1 MLNFVIIS
9 ITLKDLY
16 LFCYNKIEGDYTMKI
31 SDVELSNVAVRRS
44 QYPIDGKPEF
54 LLIGRSNVGKS
65 SFTNSIME
73 RKNFARISGKPGK
86 TQTINFYKV
95 NNDFYLVDVPG
106 YGYAS
111 ASRSKQRKFGMMI
124 EEYLSERKEL
134 NQVFM
139 LVDFR
144 HKPTE
149 DDLLM
154 YNFLK
159 FHGVKVTLIAT
170 KVDKVGSTHR
180 EKYKKQITDN
190 IDLAIGD
197 ELVLFSA
204 KTKLGKKEIQAIIEK
219 EVYGEEAL

>member
-1 MLNFVIIS
+1 
-9 ITLKDLY
+9 
-16 LFCYNKIEGDYTMKI
+16 MKI
-31 SDVELSNVAVRRS
+31 TSVDLSNIAVRRS
-44 QYPIDGKPEF
+44 QYPTDGKPEF

-65 SFTNSIME
+65 SFTNTIME

-95 NNDFYLVDVPG
+95 NDAFYLVDVPG

-111 ASRSKQRKFGMMI
+111 ASRTQQRKFGMMI

-170 KVDKVGSTHR
+170 KVDKIGTTQR

-197 ELVLFSA
+197 ELVLFSSQ
-204 KTKLGKKEIQAIIEK
+204 TKLGKKEIQNLIEK
-219 EVYGEEAL
+219 EVYGTCS

>member
-1 MLNFVIIS
+1 
-9 ITLKDLY
+9 
-16 LFCYNKIEGDYTMKI
+16 MKI
-31 SDVELSNVAVRRS
+31 NEVEFSNVAVRRS
-44 QYPIDGKPEF
+44 QYPTDGKPEF

-73 RKNFARISGKPGK
+73 RRNLARISSKPGK

-95 NNDFYLVDVPG
+95 NDDFYLVDVPG

-111 ASRSKQRKFGMMI
+111 ASHSKQKKFGMMI

-134 NQVFM
+134 KEVFM
-139 LVDFR
+139 LIDFR

-170 KVDKVGSTHR
+170 KVDKIGTTQR

-197 ELVLFSA
+197 ELVLFSS
-204 KTKLGKKEIQAIIEK
+204 KTKLGKKEIQGIIAK
-219 EVYGEEAL
+219 EVYGEDTL